1 MPSTHFP
8 IKTWYVVGIFCC
20 FKLWILLLIRFSL
33 HGFFLI
39 RYDKGAYLYLPSYV
53 MRTHGARQQRET
65 IRRAPKEQL
74 KPVFEVW
81 NLRTLGSAS
90 EQVKRLLI
98 VWSLN

>member
-1 MPSTHFP
+1 
-8 IKTWYVVGIFCC
+8 
-20 FKLWILLLIRFSL
+20 
-33 HGFFLI
+33 
-39 RYDKGAYLYLPSYV
+39 